1 MILNFDRF
9 IKEELR
15 ISQTDNKTLSVLKQN
30 IKDRLLEYKTYLL
43 SNIEVI
49 NNEVI
54 YKTFDE
60 LEKRTIMRELNNEFT
75 KELIEELNIE
85 GLIDDLESIYSKRE
99 IYIKKKIRNKFKEY
113 FQYLESV

>member
-15 ISQTDNKTLSVLKQN
+15 ISQTDNKTLNVLKQN

-60 LEKRTIMRELNNEFT
+60 LEKRTIIRELNNEFT

-85 GLIDDLESIYSKRE
+85 VLIDDLESIYSKRE
-99 IYIKKKIRNKFKEY
+99 RYIKKKIRNKFKEY